1 MDKNNQALRNYIEEL
16 ALRSDR
22 HNKEGRSEQSEEL
35 WRVIAELESMI
46 N

>member
-1 MDKNNQALRNYIEEL
+1 MDKYNQALRSYIEEL
-16 ALRSDR
+16 AVRSDR
-22 HNKEGRSEQSEEL
+22 HNKEGRNEQSEEL